1 MNKLITFLLLVAAIS
16 FSACDNTSSN
26 TNSNSN
32 TSQTEAP
39 VQKGVVPK
47 PDADVIVIDTDYGKI
62 VIELYSN
69 IAPKMVERFKT
80 LAKNGTYNGVTF
92 HRVDPNLGIIQG
104 GDPLSKND
112 NPMDDGTGDSEL
124 PDLPAE
130 FSDVPYE
137 AGTVGAARKG
147 APPGQPETKK
157 EWDSANCQFYIT
169 LKRQPDFDQ
178 RYTVFGKV
186 IQGLNNAT
194 LIANAPTAAG
204 TERPD
209 PKIVIKSITLEPRT
223 NYAK

>member
-1 MNKLITFLLLVAAIS
+1 MRKLITFFLVAITLS
-16 FSACDNTSSN
+16 FSACDGTSSN

-39 VQKGVVPK
+39 VQKGAVPK
-47 PDADVIVIDTDYGKI
+47 PDAEVAVIDTDYGKI

-80 LAKNGTYNGVTF
+80 LTKDGTYNGVTF

-112 NPMDDGTGDSEL
+112 NPMDDGTGDSPL

-130 FSDVPYE
+130 FSDVLYE
-137 AGTVGAARKG
+137 AGTVGAARQN
-147 APPGQPETKK
+147 APNT
-157 EWDSANCQFYIT
+157 ANCQFYIT
-169 LKRQPDFDQ
+169 LKRQPAFDT

-186 IQGLNNAT
+186 IQGLTNAN

-223 NYAK
+223 NYVK